1 MAQDVAARV
10 TDHMRIPCA
19 CMHTQAQV
27 CTSVQ
32 GWEHTYMHV
41 YVHSL
46 PSAEFAWA
54 AQPPLVLCLPLAQ
67 APPLPPSTVPSVPYG
82 GTDTPQLSS
91 VPTSLQPGM
100 APCAGI
106 RVLQGQ
112 AHGNSVPLQL
122 GPASLQH
129 RCPPR
134 AESKCSAP
142 RGLSTGS
149 EIHPDVLGRSSTS
162 PPCLLF
168 YSLMANL

>member
-1 MAQDVAARV
+1 MECYRAGGMAQDVAARV
-10 TDHMRIPCA
+10 TDHMRVPCA

-67 APPLPPSTVPSVPYG
+67 ATPLPPSTVSSVPYG

-106 RVLQGQ
+106 RVLQ
-112 AHGNSVPLQL
+112 
-122 GPASLQH
+122 
-129 RCPPR
+129 
-134 AESKCSAP
+134 
-142 RGLSTGS
+142 
-149 EIHPDVLGRSSTS
+149 
-162 PPCLLF
+162 
-168 YSLMANL
+168 